1 MNTRTRGLRRHSAAA
16 LVALV
21 ASAGLAFGATSA
33 GAQTSICDIQDFTSG
48 GVVNTTG
55 YLICVT
61 AEGATSKASPAD
73 CPQADEFAN
82 AVVDP
87 YQLNPG
93 GKTTFSGYNFAPNS
107 TVEIFVNKPTA
118 SLGTFTADGL
128 GNVVVQLTVPSGT
141 SLGGHTLGATGR
153 KADGR
158 SLVACAYINVVGG
171 TTTPTVTGA
180 LPRTGS
186 DTGRMAAVG
195 GALILLG
202 GAAVIGSVKTRR
214 TVAS

>member
-1 MNTRTRGLRRHSAAA
+1 M
-16 LVALV
+16 VALV
-21 ASAGLAFGATSA
+21 ATAGLSFGAPGA
-33 GAQTSICDIQDFTSG
+33 GAQTATCDIADFTNGS
-48 GVVNTTG
+48 VVNTTG

-73 CPQADEFAN
+73 CPQADNFAN

-93 GKTTFSGYNFAPNS
+93 GKTTFSAYNFAPNG
-107 TVEIFVNKPTA
+107 TVEIFVNKPTV
-118 SLGTFTADGL
+118 SLGTYTADGL

-141 SLGGHTLGATGR
+141 SLGGHTLGATGL

-158 SLVACAYINVVGG
+158 SLVACAFINVVGG
-171 TTTPTVTGA
+171 STTPTVTTGA